1 MSKIGLTAVY
11 NQQIDKFDMYYSGDY
26 DLFDDE
32 TNMHVESENDTVAYL
47 ELKEEQ
53 FLNKMSKKRANKIRR
68 KGRRSIEFQHIQ
80 QIDSMIEL
88 LGVESCLNLLQ

>member
-53 FLNKMSKKRANKIRR
+53 FLNKMSKKRASKIRR

-80 QIDSMIEL
+80 QIDNMIEL